1 MLSAKSGDLSSR
13 QTDCSLRLSAT
24 CLGERASLWRCEA
37 NLECL
42 LSDKEHGERPIIL
55 AVVGLSFLS
64 QMRGSNNVN
73 GLLYTERKFGWSV
86 TQYTNYKSFYVSLGT
101 VQQ

>member
-1 MLSAKSGDLSSR
+1 MSQALASGYL
-13 QTDCSLRLSAT
+13 TLTL
-24 CLGERASLWRCEA
+24 
-37 NLECL
+37 L
-42 LSDKEHGERPIIL
+42 LSDKQYGERPIIL

-86 TQYTNYKSFYVSLGT
+86 TQYTNYKSFYVSIGT
-101 VQQ
+101 VQYSTDVTRVTSGIN